1 MSGMSASKREFG
13 TYQQAIAAFSWR
25 EALTDLGWLD
35 QPTVDLAWTVV
46 DRHAQSARAGQA
58 AILWISADGVE
69 RHITFRELSQQSMRV
84 GNLLRRIGV
93 RKGDRVAT
101 VLPRIPETLPV
112 ILGIFRVGAILVP
125 IFSGFGEDAVAYRLD
140 HSGAKAVCVSGR
152 YRHLVP
158 VRDGMTVISVNDPV
172 TTPRDGDIHYAS
184 ALARE
189 SDLCEPERHARDE
202 PAAIIYTSGSTGQPK
217 GCVIA
222 ANILAAM
229 WPYVHYGLDLRRDI
243 DVFWPTGD
251 PSWGYG
257 LCCYL
262 PALAM
267 GASVLCVE
275 PNATQ
280 DVCLAIIEKYRVSNL
295 ATTPTVL
302 RSLMAQ
308 GESVRPAGSS
318 IRAISSCGEPLNGEV
333 VEFFRRVWNVT
344 PTDHFGAT
352 EFGLPIGNH
361 NAVQMEVKP
370 GSMGLPAPGQSM
382 AVVDERGEELP
393 PGAIGLIAQ
402 RCDDNSRY
410 WLRYWNDEAASAGL
424 RRGCWICTGDL
435 ARRDTD
441 GYFWFE
447 GRADDIIKSAGYRIG
462 PFEIESALLRHP
474 AVVEAAVIG
483 IPDELRGQI
492 VKACVVTRPGV
503 ERSQRLAD
511 GLVALVKTVCGQH
524 QYPRT
529 IEFMDSLP
537 KTQTGKIQRFLLRQR
552 AADDRPFPKAPA

>member
-1 MSGMSASKREFG
+1 MSASQREFR
-13 TYQQAIAAFSWR
+13 TYQQALAAFSWR
-25 EALTDLGWLD
+25 DALADLGWLD
-35 QPTVDLAWTVV
+35 QVTVDLAGTIV
-46 DRHAQSARAGQA
+46 DRHAAGGNA
-58 AILWISADGVE
+58 DRTAIMWVSYQGIERRIS
-69 RHITFRELSQQSMRV
+69 FRELSRQSMRV
-84 GNLLRRIGV
+84 GNLLRRIGIG
-93 RKGDRVAT
+93 KGDRVAT

-112 ILGIFRVGAILVP
+112 ILGIFRVGAIFVP
-125 IFSGFGEDAVAYRLD
+125 IFSGFGADAVAYRLD

-152 YRHLVP
+152 NRHLVP
-158 VRDGMTVISVNDPV
+158 PRNGMSVISVGD
-172 TTPRDGDIHYAS
+172 PRDGDIDYAR
-184 ALARE
+184 ALAE
-189 SDLCEPERHARDE
+189 EGDACEAVRHGRDE

-229 WPYVHYGLDLRRDI
+229 WPYVHYGLDLRRDS

-275 PNATQ
+275 ANATAE
-280 DVCLAIIEKYRVSNL
+280 VCREIIGNYKVSNL

-308 GESVRPAGSS
+308 GEAVRNIGSS

-333 VEFFRRVWNVT
+333 VEFFRRAWNVT
-344 PTDHFGAT
+344 PMDHFGAT
-352 EFGLPIGNH
+352 EFGLPVGNH
-361 NAVQMEVKP
+361 NALTMAVKP
-370 GSMGLPAPGQSM
+370 GSMGLPAPGQRM
-382 AVVDERGEELP
+382 AVVDEQGEELP
-393 PGAIGLIAQ
+393 PDAIGFIAQ

-424 RRGCWICTGDL
+424 QRGRWICTGDL
-435 ARRDTD
+435 ARRDPD

-447 GRADDIIKSAGYRIG
+447 GRSDDIIKSAGYRIG
-462 PFEIESALLRHP
+462 PFEIESALLKHA
-474 AVVEAAVIG
+474 AVVEAAAVG
-483 IPDELRGQI
+483 VPDPLRGQI
-492 VKACVVTRPGV
+492 VKAFVVTRPGAA
-503 ERSQRLAD
+503 RSDKLAD
-511 GLVALVKTVCGQH
+511 ELVALVKAVCGQH
-524 QYPRT
+524 QYPRA
-529 IEFMDSLP
+529 IEFVDSLP

-552 AADDRPFPKAPA
+552 GTQDKASA